1 MALMS
6 VVETLRIC
14 QLVAVPLVS
23 VPVRGARDIVF
34 DLASRQN
41 LYHFRKRL
49 RRPREALLVAR
60 DVPLGWIAS
69 SRQKIRYAWNF
80 GPLLKPSSNSSSS
93 GFFGALECECGIQ
106 PDRRKYEPISVETV
120 VRAGQQTP
128 PLAHGTFRLH

>member
-14 QLVAVPLVS
+14 QLVAVPRVS

-41 LYHFRKRL
+41 LSHFRKRL

-69 SRQKIRYAWNF
+69 SRQKIRYAWNLRLLLNC
-80 GPLLKPSSNSSSS
+80 PLTLLLPVLSALWNVNVGSSQIVESSSQS
-93 GFFGALECECGIQ
+93 Q
-106 PDRRKYEPISVETV
+106 
-120 VRAGQQTP
+120 
-128 PLAHGTFRLH
+128 